1 MSDDIYNH
9 NYNLLS
15 SWEEFGNL
23 FTNDLSI
30 PENTSK
36 ILGTKTKNPGNKK
49 VHDNNYDDNLLRKI
63 QIHFYNFIILF
74 LNDIFKVLNI
84 NLQEQFLS
92 GRILLPGK
100 DEVDKFH
107 KIEHD
112 IKKIVNKKMVQN
124 LKEAKVKDI
133 LKYKISPKYKKFPSD
148 NNKQIYE
155 EVLENN
161 IDKELVEKI
170 FSLECLLLFKNIY
183 YRSYKL
189 VNLKELGIEKVD
201 KVIILSKNVKMFQ
214 DLLKKNEKK
223 GKTHVINI
231 HKCAIK
237 NFLPGYIF
245 YYSD

>member
-1 MSDDIYNH
+1 MSDDIYNQ
-9 NYNLLS
+9 NYLLN
-15 SWEEFGNL
+15 SWEEFGNS
-23 FTNDLSI
+23 FTNDFSI
-30 PENTSK
+30 PENITE
-36 ILGTKTKNPGNKK
+36 ILGKKTGNKK
-49 VHDNNYDDNLLRKI
+49 VHDKNKDDNLLRKI

-84 NLQEQFLS
+84 DLQGQFIS
-92 GRILLPGK
+92 GKLLLPGNN
-100 DEVDKFH
+100 EVDKFH

-112 IKKIVNKKMVQN
+112 TKKKVNKKTVQM

-133 LKYKISPKYKKFPSD
+133 LEYNISPKFKKFPSD
-148 NNKQIYE
+148 NNKQISE

-161 IDKELVEKI
+161 TDKELVEKI
-170 FSLECLLLFKNIY
+170 FSLKCLLLFKNIY
-183 YRSYKL
+183 YRSYKI

-201 KVIILSKNVKMFQ
+201 KVITLSKNVKMFQ
-214 DLLKKNEKK
+214 DLLKKNEKN
-223 GKTHVINI
+223 GKIHIINI

>member
-1 MSDDIYNH
+1 MSDDIYNQ
-9 NYNLLS
+9 NYFLS
-15 SWEEFGNL
+15 SWEEFGNS
-23 FTNDLSI
+23 FTNDFSI
-30 PENTSK
+30 PEKNTE
-36 ILGTKTKNPGNKK
+36 ILGKKTGNKK
-49 VHDNNYDDNLLRKI
+49 VHDRNSDDNLLRKI

-84 NLQEQFLS
+84 DLQGQFIS
-92 GRILLPGK
+92 GKLLLPGNN
-100 DEVDKFH
+100 EVDKFH

-112 IKKIVNKKMVQN
+112 TKKKVNKKTVQI

-133 LKYKISPKYKKFPSD
+133 LEYNISPKFKKFPND
-148 NNKQIYE
+148 NNKKISK

-161 IDKELVEKI
+161 TDKELVEKI

-183 YRSYKL
+183 YRSYKI

-201 KVIILSKNVKMFQ
+201 KVITLSKNVKMFQ